1 MNKHACKGSASA
13 VDAVPA
19 RSRGA
24 IRVMCRPRERQHP
37 PPHATLCG
45 GWSPAGHQRRAGL
58 LDSFARQSVQ
68 QFLRN
73 VRVRAH
79 AVIVTAENAL
89 NSFT

>member
-1 MNKHACKGSASA
+1 MNKRACKGSAFA
-13 VDAVPA
+13 VDAVSS

-24 IRVMCRPRERQHP
+24 IRAMCRPRERQHP
-37 PPHATLCG
+37 PPFATLRV

-58 LDSFARQSVQ
+58 LDSFARQPVQ
-68 QFLRN
+68 QFLRK
-73 VRVRAH
+73 VRVSAH